1 MTTIT
6 TKRHPLKFYGSI
18 AFGTLFLC
26 GLGTLYLF
34 TSIDILQKENPA
46 TKEYFMP
53 VFSLAF
59 YLLAFSLLYFSWKNS
74 PKISLDTN
82 SIKIGDETFYL
93 K

>member
-34 TSIDILQKENPA
+34 ISIDILQKENPA

-53 VFSLAF
+53 V
-59 YLLAFSLLYFSWKNS
+59 
-74 PKISLDTN
+74 
-82 SIKIGDETFYL
+82 
-93 K
+93 